1 VKPDKFEGRARST
14 LRVVSMCGVGA
25 NTPLYAEVWV

>member
-1 VKPDKFEGRARST
+1 VKPDEFESRARSAP
-14 LRVVSMCGVGA
+14 RVASMCGVGA